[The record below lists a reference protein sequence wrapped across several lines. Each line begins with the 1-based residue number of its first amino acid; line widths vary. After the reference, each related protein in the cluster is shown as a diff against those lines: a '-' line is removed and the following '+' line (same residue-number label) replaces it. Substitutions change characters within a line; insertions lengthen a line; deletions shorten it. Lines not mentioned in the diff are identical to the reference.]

1 MKFSIVDGERVM
13 PFPKGFSRYVVMKLL
28 SVVAKKNM
36 ALGASSWK
44 IM

>member
-28 SVVAKKNM
+28 SVVAKKIWHW
-36 ALGASSWK
+36 AHRPGK
-44 IM
+44 